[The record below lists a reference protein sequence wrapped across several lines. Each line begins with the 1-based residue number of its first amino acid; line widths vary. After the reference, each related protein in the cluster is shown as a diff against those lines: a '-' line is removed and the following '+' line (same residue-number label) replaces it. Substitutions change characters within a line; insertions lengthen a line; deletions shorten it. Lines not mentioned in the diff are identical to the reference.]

1 MLKYIVSGQKP
12 ISTNTDIDAI
22 DKIVAKVKGREE
34 VTTAFM
40 KQWDRELSI
49 KREAEEKTKEEAA
62 LQDIRFDR
70 KYSIPEEITRAR
82 LEHMGYKNNAINEFF
97 AKIDAEEKDAVANK

>member
-12 ISTNTDIDAI
+12 ANTNVDIDAI

-40 KQWDRELSI
+40 RQWDRELSI
-49 KREAEEKTKEEAA
+49 KRETKAEDA
-62 LQDIRFDR
+62 LQNIRFDR
-70 KYSIPEEITRAR
+70 KYNIPEETTRAR